1 MNWGIRRQTVV
12 GLLTVFLLIGGIGI
26 WGVWASL
33 AGAVLALGQIELESR
48 AQVVQHPDGGVV
60 ATIAVRDGDRVK
72 AGEVLLSLDG
82 SELRSDLAIFTN
94 QLTELEARGARLTAE
109 QLGQE
114 EVVFPAELERAAAG
128 DTAIAEVLAGQ
139 VAFFEAKRRTY
150 AEAVNSTRE
159 QQRQKANEIDGLK
172 AQSAAL
178 SEQLQLLEGELV
190 NLETLLA
197 KGLVDAPRV
206 AEMKRGRA
214 VLVGQKAET
223 EASIAASLGQIAQ
236 LDVEVLRLT
245 STRQEEAVSELRDI
259 ENKIA
264 ELSEQRK
271 ALAAKIA
278 RLDLR
283 APLDGIIHGL
293 QIHTIGSVIRPADPI
308 MYVIPQDNLL
318 TITAKVDAQHVD
330 SVFVGQDVVL
340 RFSSFDARTTPELQ
354 ASVTRVSA
362 NILTDDRTG
371 VQYYIAE
378 LKPKPGELAL
388 VAGKEL
394 LPGMP
399 VEVYIQTGS
408 RSPLNY
414 MLKPFLDYAERA
426 FRE

>member
-12 GLLTVFLLIGGIGI
+12 GLLTVFLLIGGIGV
-26 WGVWASL
+26 WGAWASL
-33 AGAVLALGQIELESR
+33 AGAVLAFGQIELESH
-48 AQVVQHPDGGVV
+48 AQIVQHPDGGVV
-60 ATIAVRDGDRVK
+60 ATINVRDGDEVK
-72 AGEVLLSLDG
+72 AGDVLLSLDG
-82 SELRSDLAIFTN
+82 SELRSDLAILTN

-128 DTAIAEVLAGQ
+128 DKAIAEVLAGQ
-139 VAFFEAKRRTY
+139 VAFFDAKRRTY

-178 SEQLQLLEGELV
+178 SEQLQLLEDELV
-190 NLETLLA
+190 NVEALRA
-197 KGLVDAPRV
+197 KGLVGAPRV

-214 VLVGQKAET
+214 GLVGQKAET
-223 EASIAASLGQIAQ
+223 EASVAGSLGQIAQ

-245 STRQEEAVSELRDI
+245 SARQEEAVSELRDI

-264 ELSEQRK
+264 ELREQRK
-271 ALAAKIA
+271 ALAATIA

-318 TITAKVDAQHVD
+318 TITAKVDASHVD
-330 SVFVGQDVVL
+330 SVFVGQDAVL
-340 RFSSFDARTTPELQ
+340 RFSSFDARATPELH
-354 ASVTRVSA
+354 AEVTRVSA
-362 NILTDDRTG
+362 DILTDDRTG
-371 VQYYIAE
+371 VQFYTAE
-378 LKPKPGELAL
+378 LTPKPGEIELIADK
-388 VAGKEL
+388 AL

-408 RSPLNY
+408 RSPLSY